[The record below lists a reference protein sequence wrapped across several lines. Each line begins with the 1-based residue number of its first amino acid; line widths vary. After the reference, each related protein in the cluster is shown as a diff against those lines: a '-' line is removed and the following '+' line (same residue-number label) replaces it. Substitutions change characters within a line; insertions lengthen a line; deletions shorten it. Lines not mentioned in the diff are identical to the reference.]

1 MLFYLI
7 FCFSVNTF
15 SDFCVCVGKS
25 GPTYCV
31 TVKDENDQRAL
42 QTVPL
47 GSLPAT
53 TPNSSVIQYTPS
65 ADGQYY
71 IPGTGYSWL
80 YMYWE
85 FFPGEPDKSVLDTR
99 V

>member
-1 MLFYLI
+1 
-7 FCFSVNTF
+7 
-15 SDFCVCVGKS
+15 
-25 GPTYCV
+25 
-31 TVKDENDQRAL
+31 
-42 QTVPL
+42 VPL

-80 YMYWE
+80 PIYWE